1 MIRTRLPFQYTLFLD
16 AYPNTIYKDKVDLLI
31 TIPSEEKEKKVAT
44 FFSQFA
50 FEYVFDLIFA
60 FLYKNTIL

>member
-1 MIRTRLPFQYTLFLD
+1 MKHNNCQTILITSK
-16 AYPNTIYKDKVDLLI
+16 PNTIYKDKVDLLI

>member
-1 MIRTRLPFQYTLFLD
+1 MITSK
-16 AYPNTIYKDKVDLLI
+16 PNTIYKDKVDLLI